1 MLLKH
6 SDTPDMYTIILRV
19 LAQPLLRDPFLS
31 VIFEA
36 AVGL

>member
-6 SDTPDMYTIILRV
+6 SDTPIILRV

-36 AVGL
+36 AVGLQ

>member
-6 SDTPDMYTIILRV
+6 SDTPDMYAIILRV